1 MGWYIYWFAMGWVI
15 AKSDWS
21 GLLSRAPM
29 DCTHA
34 WQNNHCYVCGENR

>member
-1 MGWYIYWFAMGWVI
+1 MGWYIYCFALGWLI

-21 GLLSRAPM
+21 GMFSDAPM

-34 WQNNHCYVCGENR
+34 WENNHCYVCGDDR